1 MRGLRAA
8 LKEHRQV
15 LIVVTLLTLVM
26 TFPLIV
32 YVFRIGEFWHPAGG
46 DFDILIKFWDIW
58 YGKLVL
64 TGQADRFYTDLIY
77 YPEGASL
84 AFHPIFML
92 HSLVVNLLHLL
103 MPLSNAVSL
112 AHLLIIWS
120 SALSAYVYLHWLL
133 EDRWTATFG
142 AVIFGFSP
150 MITAHAEWPEVAWIA
165 PMPIIIYGFH
175 RGLREGRAGFVLMV
189 GLAVVLTAEV
199 TVYFFVVVLMTLG
212 LFAGAMAASRWR
224 EGAFWRQMAL
234 LIAVIALAS
243 AWRVIPML
251 QDTQA
256 IDSIRYYGPDER
268 LHDIASFFVNP
279 QNPILHPLSNV
290 ILQTPIEA
298 FKSQIS
304 KTSYLGFLPLALAI
318 VGLVKSDTRRK
329 TLPWL
334 GLLLVFVVLH
344 LGSNLSING
353 VEFQSI
359 KLPKYY
365 LNQLLP
371 SVFLAFS
378 RTNHFMAGVCLPL
391 AVLSCFGLLALKD
404 RFAAAARPGFILLLI
419 AIVAIEYFVPIEMA
433 SDEPITGNPINEERL
448 AFIDWLAGEDDA
460 DIRLINLPFDRANS
474 KIYLFYQ
481 SLHGFPQTEGGIS
494 RPPDS
499 VYDYFRANPVLSIW
513 LEQRPT
519 HCVIQ
524 DRAEYLAGMTQLAED
539 GFTHVI
545 HHYGFYFW
553 QRHIENFRYVEP
565 AYRDDYVGIYRL
577 DDLLKS
583 CPG

>member
-1 MRGLRAA
+1 MRGLRAT

-15 LIVVTLLTLVM
+15 LTVVTLLTLVM
-26 TFPLIV
+26 TFPAIV
-32 YVFRIGEFWHPAGG
+32 YVFSVGEFWHPAGD
-46 DFDILIKFWDIW
+46 DFDIFIKFWDVW

-64 TGQADRFYTDLIY
+64 TGKADRFYTDLIY
-77 YPEGASL
+77 FPEGVSL
-84 AFHPIFML
+84 AFHPLFML
-92 HSLVVNLLHLL
+92 HSVVVNLLHVV
-103 MPLSNAVSL
+103 MPLSSAVTL

-120 SALSAYVYLHWLL
+120 SALTAYVYLRWLL
-133 EDRWTATFG
+133 EDRWTATLG

-165 PMPIIIYGFH
+165 PMPIIIYGVH
-175 RGLREGRAGFVLMV
+175 RGLREGRAGYVLIA
-189 GLAVVLTAEV
+189 GLAAALTVEV
-199 TVYFFVVVLMTLG
+199 TIYFFVVALMTLG
-212 LFAGAMAASRWR
+212 VFAGAMAASRWR

-251 QDTQA
+251 QDAQA

-268 LHDIASFFVNP
+268 LHDVMSFFVNP
-279 QNPILHPLSNV
+279 HNPIFYPISNA
-290 ILQTPIEA
+290 ILQTPSEA

-304 KTSYLGFLPLALAI
+304 KASYLGFLPLALAI

-334 GLLLVFVVLH
+334 GLLLIFVVLH
-344 LGSNLSING
+344 LGSNLSVNG
-353 VEFQSI
+353 TEFESI

-371 SVFLAFS
+371 NVFLAFN

-404 RFAAAARPGFILLLI
+404 RFAAAARPAFILLLI
-419 AIVAIEYFVPIEMA
+419 TIVAVEYFVPVEMA
-433 SDEPITGNPINEERL
+433 SAEPISGNPINAERL
-448 AFIDWLAGEDDA
+448 RFIDWLADEDDA
-460 DIRLINLPFDRANS
+460 DLRLINLPFDRANS

-481 SLHGFPQTEGGIS
+481 SLHRFPQTEGGIS
-494 RPPDS
+494 RPPES
-499 VYDYFRANPVLSIW
+499 IYDNFRANPVLDIW

-519 HCVIQ
+519 NCVIQ
-524 DRAEYLAGMTQLAED
+524 DRAEYLDGLTQLVDD

-545 HHYGFYFW
+545 HHYGLHFW
-553 QRHIENFRYVEP
+553 QRHFESFRFVEP
-565 AYRDDYVGIYRL
+565 AYSDDYVGIYRL
-577 DDLLKS
+577 DDILKS
-583 CPG
+583 CPS